1 MEKMPGSQG
10 SQVLQVPPGPDP
22 PPPSAQYEPQTPSKE
37 GPARTLEEMP
47 QPQPQ
52 PQPQLQPQPRAQGQ
66 PPINCLVCGDK
77 SSGKHYGQFTCEGCK
92 SFFKR
97 SVGKNLTFTCQANQ
111 DCRVDQYRR
120 NQCQFCRLKKC
131 IDVGMK
137 REAVHRNRMLPA
149 PPPQGQFTLANG
161 EILNSQTNLSG
172 YISLLIHAE
181 PYPLSGSGSQ
191 DVQPNDVLILENIC
205 EQAARVLF
213 GAVEWAR
220 KIPFFPDLEV
230 NDQVALLHLTWCD
243 LFMLNWA
250 QCSMPAQV
258 LPFLAATSLHTSP
271 GSSDQV
277 AVFTEN
283 VQMLQDQMEKFKALH
298 VDPAEYS
305 CLKAIILFAP
315 DAPGLSDTVNVES
328 WQEKSQCALEQYVR
342 RQYSN
347 QPMRF
352 GKLLLRL
359 TSLRAVPSSVV
370 EQLFFVHLVGKTP
383 IKILIRDI
391 LLSGGSGN

>member
-1 MEKMPGSQG
+1 MS
-10 SQVLQVPPGPDP
+10 VFVPVPHCLDEH
-22 PPPSAQYEPQTPSKE
+22 SFVV
-37 GPARTLEEMP
+37 
-47 QPQPQ
+47 QPEIWHCDA
-52 PQPQLQPQPRAQGQ
+52 PR
-66 PPINCLVCGDK
+66 
-77 SSGKHYGQFTCEGCK
+77 Y
-92 SFFKR
+92 
-97 SVGKNLTFTCQANQ
+97 
-111 DCRVDQYRR
+111 
-120 NQCQFCRLKKC
+120 
-131 IDVGMK
+131 
-137 REAVHRNRMLPA
+137 AVHRNRMLPA
-149 PPPQGQFTLANG
+149 PPPQGQFMLANG

-250 QCSMPAQV
+250 QCSMPPQV

-271 GSSDQV
+271 GSSNQV
-277 AVFTEN
+277 AVFMEN
-283 VQMLQDQMEKFKALH
+283 VQMFQDQMEKFKALH

-305 CLKAIILFAP
+305 CLKAIILF
-315 DAPGLSDTVNVES
+315 
-328 WQEKSQCALEQYVR
+328 EKSQCALEQYVR

-359 TSLRAVPSSVV
+359 TSLRAVPSSVI

-391 LLSGGSGN
+391 LLSGSSGN